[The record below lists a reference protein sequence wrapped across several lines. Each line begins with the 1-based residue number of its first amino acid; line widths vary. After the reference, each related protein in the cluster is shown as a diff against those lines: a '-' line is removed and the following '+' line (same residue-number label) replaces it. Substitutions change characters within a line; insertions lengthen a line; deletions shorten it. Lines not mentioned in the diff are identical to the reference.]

1 MDFKIWKHLFF
12 LKNSPSKGAWV
23 VIGEVSWVVVGFGDL
38 VLSSMVVTEGLGD
51 SEVVAV
57 EMKLV
62 VFLIKNCYYLKKPTA
77 W

>member
-1 MDFKIWKHLFF
+1 
-12 LKNSPSKGAWV
+12 V
-23 VIGEVSWVVVGFGDL
+23 VIGEVACVVVGFGDL

-62 VFLIKNCYYLKKPTA
+62 VFLIKNF
-77 W
+77 